1 MQLVDN
7 NSAQFIKTTDK
18 RNVIMWAEGV
28 GGGTRRGGGGEGVG
42 GHHSPRVGPKDGTP
56 GLGAKE
62 WRLGCPRDL
71 HSGGFFS
78 YFFVYTFLS
87 KCGRGCVDES
97 KGEQRRRKYARWIK
111 WKGKH
116 DMPE

>member
-1 MQLVDN
+1 MPFGENPKKRVQKGGGMQLVDN

-71 HSGGFFS
+71 HSGDFFLI
-78 YFFVYTFLS
+78 FFRVHFFF
-87 KCGRGCVDES
+87 
-97 KGEQRRRKYARWIK
+97 I
-111 WKGKH
+111 
-116 DMPE
+116 